1 MNKFECIDTAC
12 ITTASRTYEV
22 ILVTSPSGTQT
33 IVYVYNHDG
42 QEFSLFHS
50 LQDLIMFITNGVN
63 VDTSKNQW
71 KRECF
76 DSEIELDLFLANVI
90 VK

>member
-1 MNKFECIDTAC
+1 MNKFVCIDAAC

-22 ILVTSPSGTQT
+22 ILVTSPEGKQT

-42 QEFSLFHS
+42 QEFSLFYS
-50 LQDLIMFITNGVN
+50 LQDLIMLITNGVN
-63 VDTSKNQW
+63 TDTSKNQW
-71 KRECF
+71 ERECF
-76 DSEIELDLFLANVI
+76 DSEIELDLFLTNMI